1 MARIETYA
9 ALLDVRDLRSLVDLF
24 IATLVETNRTYDFF
38 VDWEKV
44 RNNVNALKVEV
55 GILGSI
61 VGTKDPIAELRLILK
76 RYPEAAKAIP
86 ILVAVREQQ
95 FKVLEDAEAGS
106 KYADFHFGKTTYT
119 DAEIEALVRF
129 CSCAGITS
137 LLTSLNTLRDY
148 VFGVEVGLDSN
159 ARKNRSGTAMERVM
173 YPLLESLAKE
183 RNLKIVSQKKFSH
196 LQQEYGLKVPPALK
210 NRRFDLVLFG
220 ERDNINIETNFYGGG
235 GSKPE
240 EIVESYIT
248 RNNELHRSN
257 WKFIWVT
264 EGQGWRSMRNQI
276 ERAFEEIDY
285 ILNIEFIHRGLL
297 ATILKSI

>member
-1 MARIETYA
+1 MARIEIYA
-9 ALLDVRDLRSLVDLF
+9 PLINVKDTRSLVDLF
-24 IATLVETNRTYDFF
+24 MDTLVETNRTYDFF

-44 RNNVNALKVEV
+44 HRNVDTLKVEI
-55 GILGSI
+55 GILSSV
-61 VGTKDPIAELRLILK
+61 VGTRQPIAELRTVLK

-86 ILVAVREQQ
+86 ILVAVRDKQ
-95 FKVLEDAEAGS
+95 FKVLEDIEADS
-106 KYADFHFGKTTYT
+106 KYAEFDFGKVSYPDT
-119 DAEIEALVRF
+119 EIETLINF
-129 CSCAGITS
+129 CNRTGIIA

-148 VFGVEVGLDSN
+148 VSGVEVGLDTN
-159 ARKNRSGTAMERVM
+159 ARKNRSGTSMERLIS
-173 YPLLESLAKE
+173 PLLESLAKE
-183 RNLKIVSQKKFSH
+183 HNLNLISQKTFSYLQQKYSLKI
-196 LQQEYGLKVPPALK
+196 PPALK
-210 NRRFDLVLFG
+210 NRRFDIVLLG
-220 ERDNINIETNFYGGG
+220 ERANINIEANFYGGG

-257 WKFIWVT
+257 WQFIWVT

-285 ILNIEFIHRGLL
+285 VLNIEFIHRGLL